1 MQQSQIPP
9 SFPIPW
15 ANGAGGAYIRSI
27 PQASQIGIQ
36 NGAASLTDGFPP
48 LTFTPPGA
56 GGVPPFGEDFNG
68 ILKQLSQWAQW
79 QGAGGPILYSS
90 AISAAI
96 GGYANGAKVLSRVT
110 LGTVWM
116 SAIDDNLSDPDAG
129 GAGWTQD
136 PGQVP
141 IGTPVQSLTT
151 TVPFGYVSANGLT
164 IGDASSNATNRAVGD
179 TKFLFTFVWNN
190 FSNTQCPIFTSAG
203 SPSTRGATA
212 AADFAAH
219 KAIAVPN
226 MNGIALMGADSQSG
240 TTTAFLNG
248 VPVTSGSRT
257 APGSIL
263 GENFHAL
270 SSAENGAHTHGNTL
284 TNNNHTHQEQGYIAT
299 GVGGA
304 GFAVYLA
311 FSLGDAGQG
320 ISGTLNTSTPSTAPM
335 SINNV
340 AAGSGTGHNTVE
352 RSMIVYWNLKL

>member
-1 MQQSQIPP
+1 
-9 SFPIPW
+9 
-15 ANGAGGAYIRSI
+15 
-27 PQASQIGIQ
+27 
-36 NGAASLTDGFPP
+36 
-48 LTFTPPGA
+48 
-56 GGVPPFGEDFNG
+56 
-68 ILKQLSQWAQW
+68 
-79 QGAGGPILYSS
+79 
-90 AISAAI
+90 
-96 GGYANGAKVLSRVT
+96 
-110 LGTVWM
+110 
-116 SAIDDNLSDPDAG
+116 
-129 GAGWTQD
+129 
-136 PGQVP
+136 
-141 IGTPVQSLTT
+141 
-151 TVPFGYVSANGLT
+151 
-164 IGDASSNATNRAVGD
+164 
-179 TKFLFTFVWNN
+179 
-190 FSNTQCPIFTSAG
+190 
-203 SPSTRGATA
+203 
-212 AADFAAH
+212 
-219 KAIAVPN
+219 